1 MKTIKSIFL
10 LAAIFLLLGS
20 GGKEK
25 KDCTLTVNIEDIKT
39 DNGYVLLILF
49 KGEDGFPTQQEKAY
63 AYDGVKVS
71 GKKAVF
77 TFKNLPSGTY
87 AIAALHDANSNG
99 KLDTN
104 FLGIPKEDFGA
115 SNDAKA
121 SFGPP
126 KYQDAKFEVD
136 GSKQIS
142 IKMRG
147 VF

>member
-1 MKTIKSIFL
+1 MKKLQFIFL
-10 LAAIFLLLGS
+10 LIGICLLMS
-20 GGKEK
+20 FE
-25 KDCTLTVNIEDIKT
+25 DEPTYSLTVNIDDIKE
-39 DNGYVLLILF
+39 DKGYVLLILF
-49 KGEDGFPTQQEKAY
+49 KGEDGFPSESEKAF
-63 AYDGVKVS
+63 AYDGRKVEN
-71 GKKAVF
+71 KKAVF
-77 TFKNLPSGTY
+77 VFKDIPEGTY

-104 FLGIPKEDFGA
+104 ILGIPKEDFGA

-126 KYQDAKFEVD
+126 KYSDAKFNV
-136 GSKQIS
+136 SSNKSIR